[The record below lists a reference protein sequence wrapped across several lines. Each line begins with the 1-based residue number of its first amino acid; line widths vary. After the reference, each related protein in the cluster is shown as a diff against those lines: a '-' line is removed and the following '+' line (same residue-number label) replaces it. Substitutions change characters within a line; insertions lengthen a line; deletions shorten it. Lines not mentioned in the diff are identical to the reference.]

1 MTSKGWHQRKHKRTS
16 TKGKS
21 FSAGKADRRM
31 LDIDLIFKNKGHKDL
46 ERKIE
51 DFSEKWAKKDV
62 IIKVAEYY
70 GPNGNPTFN
79 VYGTDKSLREFA
91 SKMGNAID
99 VDEFSE
105 AIPQQKYIISK
116 KSKDL
121 FDKFNDICSLT
132 LSTAD
137 SDIPESSEELAEQF
151 ATDNS
156 TEAKN
161 RLNAIENA
169 IEDWDYYMRTDSHD
183 LSGSELITLGKE
195 VDMGYKV
202 HDKLVASLKKD
213 LKIK

>member
-1 MTSKGWHQRKHKRTS
+1 
-16 TKGKS
+16 
-21 FSAGKADRRM
+21 M
-31 LDIDLIFKNKGHKDL
+31 LDIELIFKNKSYKELEKKIKDF
-46 ERKIE
+46 IA
-51 DFSEKWAKKDV
+51 KWAKKGV
-62 IIKVAEYY
+62 VVKVREYY

-121 FDKFNDICSLT
+121 FDKFNDICSLS

-137 SDIPESSEELAEQF
+137 GNIPESSEELAEQF

-156 TEAKN
+156 VEVKK
-161 RLNAIENA
+161 RLDAIENA
-169 IEDWDYYMRTDSHD
+169 IEDWDYDMRTDSHE

-195 VDMGYKV
+195 VEMGYKV